1 MTLDDLKNID
11 INNIP
16 GWPLP
21 VKIGGIA
28 IICVALLFGG
38 YWFLIADELAEFE
51 QVQLKEAG
59 LKETYLSKKGM
70 AINLP
75 AYKLQMDDMHQA
87 FGTLLRQ
94 LPNKTEVP
102 NLLVDITQ
110 AGLGRGLNFV
120 LFKPEKEKPQDF
132 YAELPINIKV
142 TGGYHELGQFVSD
155 LAALPRIVTIGG
167 IDIAA
172 DSKTGILTMSAV
184 ARTFRYLEPE
194 EIEALK
200 PKTGQARCEAGSKTS
215 WRRKVR
221 RALLPLVLALV
232 MLSGC
237 SSDGLDDLRDFVKN
251 AHADRK
257 PKIEPLPG
265 DQALRGVRVRGHRS
279 HQSVFTVQSQDLSP
293 YRPS

>member
-16 GWPLP
+16 GWPMP

-28 IICVALLFGG
+28 IICGLLLFAG
-38 YWFLIADELAEFE
+38 YYLLIADELAQYE
-51 QVQLKEAG
+51 QEQKKEQG
-59 LKETYLSKKGM
+59 LKETYLSKKAL

-75 AYKLQMDDMHQA
+75 AYKLQMDEMHQA

-120 LFKPEKEKPQDF
+120 LFKPDKEKPQEF

-142 TGGYHELGQFVSD
+142 TGSYHELGQFVSD
-155 LAALPRIVTIGG
+155 LAALPRIVTIGN
-167 IDIAA
+167 IDISA
-172 DSKTGILTMSAV
+172 DAKTGILNMSAV

-200 PKTGQARCEAGSKTS
+200 PKPKPGAKPAAPPAGGAK
-215 WRRKVR
+215 
-221 RALLPLVLALV
+221 
-232 MLSGC
+232 
-237 SSDGLDDLRDFVKN
+237 
-251 AHADRK
+251 
-257 PKIEPLPG
+257 
-265 DQALRGVRVRGHRS
+265 
-279 HQSVFTVQSQDLSP
+279 
-293 YRPS
+293 

>member
-21 VKIGGIA
+21 VKIVGIA
-28 IICVALLFGG
+28 LICVGLLFGG
-38 YWFLIADELAEFE
+38 YWFLIADELAEYE
-51 QVQLKEAG
+51 QVQQKETG
-59 LKETYLSKKGM
+59 LKETYLNKKGL

-75 AYKLQMDDMHQA
+75 AYKLQMDEMHQA

-167 IDIAA
+167 IDIST
-172 DSKTGILTMSAV
+172 DTKTGILTMSSV

-200 PKTGQARCEAGSKTS
+200 PKVKPGAKPPAATPAGGAK
-215 WRRKVR
+215 
-221 RALLPLVLALV
+221 
-232 MLSGC
+232 
-237 SSDGLDDLRDFVKN
+237 
-251 AHADRK
+251 
-257 PKIEPLPG
+257 
-265 DQALRGVRVRGHRS
+265 
-279 HQSVFTVQSQDLSP
+279 
-293 YRPS
+293 

>member
-21 VKIGGIA
+21 VKIGGIV

-38 YWFLIADELAEFE
+38 YWFLIADELAQYDQE
-51 QVQLKEAG
+51 QTKEAG
-59 LKETYLSKKGM
+59 LKETYLNKKGL

-75 AYKLQMDDMHQA
+75 AYKLQMDEMHQA

-110 AGLGRGLNFV
+110 SGLGRGLNFV
-120 LFKPEKEKPQDF
+120 LFKPEKEKPREF

-155 LAALPRIVTIGG
+155 LAALPRIVTIG
-167 IDIAA
+167 DINITA
-172 DSKTGILTMSAV
+172 DAKSSLTMSAM

-200 PKTGQARCEAGSKTS
+200 PKPKPGAKPAAPPAGSAK
-215 WRRKVR
+215 
-221 RALLPLVLALV
+221 
-232 MLSGC
+232 
-237 SSDGLDDLRDFVKN
+237 
-251 AHADRK
+251 
-257 PKIEPLPG
+257 
-265 DQALRGVRVRGHRS
+265 
-279 HQSVFTVQSQDLSP
+279 
-293 YRPS
+293 

>member
-21 VKIGGIA
+21 VKIGAIA
-28 IICVALLFGG
+28 IICIVLLFGG
-38 YWFLIADELAEFE
+38 YWFVIADELATYDQE
-51 QVQLKEAG
+51 QNKEKG
-59 LKETYLSKKGM
+59 LKDTYLSKKGM

-75 AYKLQMDDMHQA
+75 AYKLQMDEMHQA

-120 LFKPEKEKPQDF
+120 LFKPEKEKPQEF

-155 LAALPRIVTIGG
+155 LAALPRIVTIGT
-167 IDIAA
+167 IDITSDAKN
-172 DSKTGILTMSAV
+172 SVLSMSAV
-184 ARTFRYLEPE
+184 ARTFRYLEAE

-200 PKTGQARCEAGSKTS
+200 PKTVKPAAKP
-215 WRRKVR
+215 
-221 RALLPLVLALV
+221 AAPLAE
-232 MLSGC
+232 G
-237 SSDGLDDLRDFVKN
+237 VK
-251 AHADRK
+251 
-257 PKIEPLPG
+257 
-265 DQALRGVRVRGHRS
+265 
-279 HQSVFTVQSQDLSP
+279 
-293 YRPS
+293 

>member
-21 VKIGGIA
+21 IKIGGIA
-28 IICVALLFGG
+28 IICIVLLFGG
-38 YWFLIADELAEFE
+38 YWFLIADELE
-51 QVQLKEAG
+51 QYDQEQKKELG
-59 LKETYLSKKGM
+59 LKDTYLSKKGM

-75 AYKLQMDDMHQA
+75 AYKLQMDEMHQA

-120 LFKPEKEKPQDF
+120 LFKPEKEKPQEF

-155 LAALPRIVTIGG
+155 LAALPRIVTIGN
-167 IDIAA
+167 IDITTDAKA
-172 DSKTGILTMSAV
+172 SLLTMSAV

-200 PKTGQARCEAGSKTS
+200 PKTAKTAAKPAAPVAGGAK
-215 WRRKVR
+215 
-221 RALLPLVLALV
+221 
-232 MLSGC
+232 
-237 SSDGLDDLRDFVKN
+237 
-251 AHADRK
+251 
-257 PKIEPLPG
+257 
-265 DQALRGVRVRGHRS
+265 
-279 HQSVFTVQSQDLSP
+279 
-293 YRPS
+293 